1 MTCRNDEGG
10 GPGVEFARKNE
21 WEKLMANVVSMK
33 MLLEAGVH
41 FGHQTR
47 RWDPRMKSFIF
58 TQRNGIHII
67 DLQQTV
73 GRLNQAYDFVRE
85 LTALGRTILFVGT
98 KKQGHESVQSEAT
111 RCGMPWVTRRWLGGM
126 LTNFRTI
133 QSRVKRLEELEA
145 RHDAG
150 EFERLPKKEAR
161 KLRDET
167 ARLSR
172 LFGGIRTMNE
182 LPAAVFVID
191 PNRERLAVA
200 EARRLEVPIVAM
212 VDTNCNPQE
221 IDYVIPANDDAIRA
235 IRLLTTKIADAAVE
249 GIGIR
254 EVQLAEEQAQ
264 REAET
269 QRELEES
276 ESVLEDAEPEVDGE
290 DKEEPEAS
298 EVSDIA
304 EKFET
309 LESSTEG
316 AKTATLPG

>member
-1 MTCRNDEGG
+1 
-10 GPGVEFARKNE
+10 
-21 WEKLMANVVSMK
+21 MANIVSMK

-58 TQRNGIHII
+58 TERNGIHII

-73 GRLNQAYDFVRE
+73 AMLNDAYAFVRE
-85 LTALGRTILFVGT
+85 LSTVGRTILFVGT
-98 KKQGHESVQSEAT
+98 KKQGHESIQTEAT
-111 RCGMPWVTRRWLGGM
+111 RCGMPYVTRRWLGGM

-145 RHDAG
+145 RHAAD

-161 KLRDET
+161 KLRDEM

-172 LFGGIRTMNE
+172 LFGGIRSMNE
-182 LPAAVFVID
+182 LPAAIFVID
-191 PNRERLAVA
+191 PHRERLAVA
-200 EARRLEVPIVAM
+200 EARRLELPIVAM
-212 VDTNCNPQE
+212 VDTNCNPEE

-235 IRLLTTKIADAAVE
+235 IRLLTTKIADAAME

-254 EVQLAEEQAQ
+254 EAQVAEEKAE

-276 ESVLEDAEPEVDGE
+276 ESALDDAELDGHQE

-298 EVSDIA
+298 DVGDLA
-304 EKFET
+304 ERFKA
-309 LESSTEG
+309 LESSAEG
-316 AKTATLPG
+316 AEPATLSG

>member
-85 LTALGRTILFVGT
+85 LTTLGRTILFVCT
-98 KKQGHESVQSEAT
+98 KKQGHESILTEAA
-111 RCGMPWVTRRWLGGM
+111 RCGMPFVTRRWLGGM

-133 QSRVKRLEELEA
+133 QSRVKRLDELEA

-182 LPAAVFVID
+182 LPAAIFIID
-191 PNRERLAVA
+191 PHRERLAVA
-200 EARRLEVPIVAM
+200 EARRLELPIIAM
-212 VDTNCNPQE
+212 VDTNCNPEE

-254 EVQLAEEQAQ
+254 EAQVAEEQAE
-264 REAET
+264 REAEA
-269 QRELEES
+269 QLELEES
-276 ESVLEDAEPEVDGE
+276 ESALEEAESEVDE
-290 DKEEPEAS
+290 ENKEEPEAS
-298 EVSDIA
+298 DVGDIA
-304 EKFET
+304 EKFEAI
-309 LESSTEG
+309 EANAEG
-316 AKTATLPG
+316 AETATLSG